1 LKIERSKTLEEMKSL
16 LIIALITW
24 TSVSALAQEPEEIPP
39 SADPEV
45 SARIDAARAAYITQ
59 RLGLTTEEA
68 ERFWPIYRE
77 FAGKRQELRQRYRDA
92 RRQGADEK
100 ELVDLGLQIRQ
111 QELDLE
117 KDYSGRMMKVIPA
130 QKLVRLRHAEQ
141 EFTRIILRQ
150 IQQRRNQMD
159 RRQDIRERQQERLQQ
174 RNN

>member
-1 LKIERSKTLEEMKSL
+1 MKSV
-16 LIIALITW
+16 LIITLIAW
-24 TSVSALAQEPEEIPP
+24 TAVVSYGQEPEETLPTP
-39 SADPEV
+39 DPEV
-45 SARIDAARAAYITQ
+45 SARIDAARAAYITE

-92 RRQGADEK
+92 RRQGTDEK
-100 ELVDLGLQIRQ
+100 ELVDLGLEIRQ
-111 QELDLE
+111 KELDLE

-141 EFTRIILRQ
+141 EFTRIVLRQ
-150 IQQRRNQMD
+150 IQQRRQQMD
-159 RRQDIRERQQERLQQ
+159 RRQDIRERHQDRLRQ

>member
-1 LKIERSKTLEEMKSL
+1 MKSV
-16 LIIALITW
+16 LIIVLIAW
-24 TSVSALAQEPEEIPP
+24 TAAVSHAQEPEEIPAA
-39 SADPEV
+39 ADPEV
-45 SARIDAARAAYITQ
+45 AARIDAARAAYITQ
-59 RLGLTTEEA
+59 RLGLTTDEA

-77 FAGKRQELRQRYRDA
+77 FAGKRQELRQRYREA

-100 ELVDLGLQIRQ
+100 ALVDLGLQIRQ

-130 QKLVRLRHAEQ
+130 QKLMRLRNAEQ

-150 IQQRRNQMD
+150 IQQRRNQID